1 MTTTTE
7 TTKAVQEAAE
17 RLELARMDAQRISDL
32 MNRQPA
38 AFDAQPIAKARQKAE
53 DLSAAV
59 MLGEASQETLDNARA
74 EVTNLE
80 FEEAT
85 AAFEARQL
93 AEGRAGLER
102 RLSDAQ
108 GAVEAAEGDL
118 VAATKDWLMAE
129 LIDADTAY
137 TKAAEQVAAAH
148 ARVHAAGSL
157 LSDRRACPNTT
168 SCAIPLQLPV
178 IGPVSIGKTANSL
191 NGGARTYMWIAQDDF
206 QRTRLL
212 MELKSLGALW
222 PVISDR

>member
-1 MTTTTE
+1 
-7 TTKAVQEAAE
+7 
-17 RLELARMDAQRISDL
+17 MDAQRISDL

-38 AFDAQPIAKARQKAE
+38 AFDAQPLAKARQKAE

-59 MLGEASQETLDNARA
+59 MLGEASRETLDDARA
-74 EVTNLE
+74 AVTNLE

-157 LSDRRACPNTT
+157 LSYRRACPNTT
-168 SCAIPLQLPV
+168 SCAIPL
-178 IGPVSIGKTANSL
+178 
-191 NGGARTYMWIAQDDF
+191 
-206 QRTRLL
+206 
-212 MELKSLGALW
+212 
-222 PVISDR
+222 